1 MHKIIDLKP
10 DKHPRDTFITVYGR
24 KPVLELFEMEDIK
37 IDKILIAQKSKGD
50 VITEILNNC
59 KKRSIQPQFVSHEAV
74 SKISKNPNQDQGIVA
89 DVLAPGMD
97 NALTFF
103 SNQGLHIESSAWLA
117 LDGVTTPAN
126 VGMIIRS
133 ATALGMGIILPLKGN
148 AKINPMVIKAS
159 AGVIFKSKLLKCDTL
174 ESMMKAAK
182 KNNFKI
188 FGLAGE
194 EGSDI
199 YTQPFEN
206 RCIFVMGN
214 ETEGVSEKLRPFI
227 DNWLTIPMASSV
239 ESLNVACAAT
249 VVGSEWMRR
258 TANSNFK

>member
-1 MHKIIDLKP
+1 
-10 DKHPRDTFITVYGR
+10 
-24 KPVLELFEMEDIK
+24 MEDIK
-37 IDKILIAQKSKGD
+37 IDKILIAQKTKGD
-50 VITEILNNC
+50 IIKEILNQC
-59 KKRSIQPQFVSHEAV
+59 KKRSVIPQFVSPEAV

-97 NALTFF
+97 NALSYF
-103 SNQGLHIESSAWLA
+103 SKPDLAIEQAAWLA

-159 AGVIFKSKLLKCDTL
+159 AGVIFKSKLLKCETL
-174 ESMMKAAK
+174 ESIMTAAK
-182 KNNFKI
+182 KNKFKI
-188 FGLAGE
+188 YGLAGE
-194 EGSDI
+194 EGNNIFSN
-199 YTQPFEN
+199 PFEKH
-206 RCIFVMGN
+206 CIFVMGN
-214 ETEGVSEKLRPFI
+214 ETEGVSENLRPYI
-227 DNWLTIPMASSV
+227 DNWLTIPMTAAV

-258 TANSNFK
+258 NFR